1 MENLDGQVTI
11 RPETAADHGEIR
23 KANKKAFG
31 GKSESKLVD
40 AVRESEFFVPGLSLV
55 AELGGK
61 VVGHIL
67 FTPVRIVDGGKE
79 TPALA
84 LAPMCVLPDFQN
96 RGIGS
101 LLVRRGLEECA
112 RQGHA
117 LVVVL
122 GHPGFYPRFGFAP
135 AGERGLKLPF
145 EAPAE
150 AFMVLELAPGALAG
164 AAGTVEYPGPFHEV
178 I

>member
-1 MENLDGQVTI
+1 MENGEERVRI
-11 RPETAADHGEIR
+11 RPETAADHGGIR

-31 GKSESKLVD
+31 GKNESKLVD
-40 AVRESEFFVPGLSLV
+40 AVRESEFFVPELSLV
-55 AELGGK
+55 AELGGQ

-67 FTPVRIVDGGKE
+67 FTPVLIVEGEKE

-84 LAPMCVLPDFQN
+84 LAPMCVLPEFQE

-101 LLVRRGLEECA
+101 MLVRRGLEECA
-112 RQGHA
+112 RLGHK

-122 GHPGFYPRFGFAP
+122 GHAEYYPRFGFVP

-150 AFMVLELAPGALAG
+150 AFMVRELVPGALDG
-164 AAGTVEYPGPFHEV
+164 VSGTVDYPDPFHEIV
-178 I
+178 